1 MVLIIDNYD
10 SFTFNLVQ
18 AVQTLGE
25 SCVVYRNDQITLAQ
39 IKALKPSLILLSPG
53 PGTPK
58 DAGIT
63 LRVIQNLSDQFAI
76 FGVCLGHQAIGEA
89 FGAQVVRAPRARH
102 GKLSAISHKG
112 QGSFRGLKK
121 NFKATRYHS
130 LIIDEKSLPSCL
142 EVTARSE
149 DGLIMGVQHKIYSV
163 EGVQFHPESVATEEG
178 LKLIGNAIGRHG

>member
-18 AVQTLGE
+18 AVQALGE
-25 SCVVYRNDQITLAQ
+25 RCIVYRNDQISIAQ
-39 IKALKPSLILLSPG
+39 IKAIKPSLIMLSPG
-53 PGTPK
+53 PGSPK

-63 LRVIQNLSDQFAI
+63 LEVIQKLSAKFAI

-89 FGAQVVRAPRARH
+89 FGGQIIRAPRARH
-102 GKLSAISHKG
+102 GKLSKISHQG

-121 NFKATRYHS
+121 NFRATRYHS
-130 LIIDEKSLPSCL
+130 LIIDENSLPGCL

-149 DGLIMGVQHKIYSV
+149 DGLIMGVRHKKYLV
-163 EGVQFHPESVATEEG
+163 EGVQFHPESIATEEG
-178 LKLIGNAIGRHG
+178 LKLLANAIGRHG